1 MNLNLENAKTVQYN
15 DVTEQGSEKVS
26 KKEME
31 EKPKPESEIRAL
43 IKVKI
48 DIYGLT
54 LEDIED
60 LRRRA
65 QDMITHRTEVTNE

>member
-1 MNLNLENAKTVQYN
+1 MNLENAKTVQYN

>member
-1 MNLNLENAKTVQYN
+1 
-15 DVTEQGSEKVS
+15 
-26 KKEME
+26 ME